1 MQKLVLKSAYTAGL
15 THTST
20 LHFTCFLRFFYF
32 LHTHANGF
40 LNRPQFN
47 RILLLRHY
55 KNHIKFLSRPFDCLM
70 IICIVNEIPL
80 QKWVAPLLASQC
92 QHQSRGEARLGPAA
106 ANENTVHKASNTV
119 HATAAVAWEGF
130 EIFLPPVPAAG
141 LFWVNEKTL
150 SCTVLIAFT
159 ACTNS
164 LKVLRLRNS
173 LADVAT

>member
-1 MQKLVLKSAYTAGL
+1 MQKLVLKSTYTAGL

-20 LHFTCFLRFFYF
+20 LHFTCFCDSFIFLRTY
-32 LHTHANGF
+32 ANGF

-80 QKWVAPLLASQC
+80 QKWLAPLLASQC

-106 ANENTVHKASNTV
+106 ANENTVQKASNTV

-130 EIFLPPVPAAG
+130 EIFLPPVVFQQLAFFEWTKRPCRA
-141 LFWVNEKTL
+141 LCWLPLLHVP
-150 SCTVLIAFT
+150 IA
-159 ACTNS
+159 
-164 LKVLRLRNS
+164 
-173 LADVAT
+173 